1 MFCSKC
7 GAQIP
12 EGAAFCP
19 NCGQTV
25 DNRPE
30 NENSSSPGNQ
40 QNTGAYQPGGQYQ
53 GGPGG
58 PYPAGPAGTA
68 SGSGRRKKIIAAV
81 IAVLAVAVIVI
92 VLVIN
97 LFGGDGYSSYKKLIK
112 DCTEAIFEG
121 DGAKLIDALPEE
133 GLELLSITSEGFL
146 QDAREELSS
155 FPESFNPD
163 NEKWDYSYKI
173 VDEENISQAELKEGI
188 DSMMETE
195 LPSELEDD
203 EDAQQ
208 ALEDYR
214 EMGSEIEN
222 VKNVETEVTVEIG
235 DEPTKFSMSFTVAE
249 IDGKWYLWA
258 FPSIDYAE

>member
-7 GAQIP
+7 GSQIP

-25 DNRPE
+25 GNRPE
-30 NENSSSPGNQ
+30 NGNPSSFGNQ

-53 GGPGG
+53 SGPGQ
-58 PYPAGPAGTA
+58 PYPAGSSGTA
-68 SGSGRRKKIIAAV
+68 AGSGSRKKIIAAV

-121 DGAKLIDALPEE
+121 DGAEVIDALPEE
-133 GLELLSITSEGFL
+133 VLELSLIMNEDLL

-188 DSMMETE
+188 DSTMEEE
-195 LPSELEDD
+195 LPPEFEDD
-203 EDAQQ
+203 KDAQQ

-214 EMGSEIEN
+214 EIVLEIEN
-222 VKNVETEVTVEIG
+222 VKNVETEFTVEIG
-235 DEPTKFSMSFTVAE
+235 DESTKFSMAFTVAE
-249 IDGKWYLWA
+249 IDGKWYLWDV
-258 FPSIDYAE
+258 PSIDYAE